1 MRTFDDIQYMIE
13 TDKARLM
20 ERSRKEL
27 EAGGLQD
34 YKEHA
39 NTMIIRDCQDYLDN
53 IDEVTTIDIGATTND
68 LIRAIQTGYKLH
80 QTYYWQNFKRFA
92 TEYIV
97 GLTPEG
103 NFINGPYLAQIECYK
118 LGIGVQEL
126 AAYFEGRNPFDD
138 KTGDGFRNFVNTN
151 LGTNIP
157 MAGTVEKAREDWEA
171 VAFGDDLDAKDR
183 AFCTLKEQ
191 QRDNGDL
198 KNGGIYY
205 LLATNQT
212 YQVAKARCSGPT
224 L

>member
-80 QTYYWQNFKRFA
+80 QTYYWQNFK
-92 TEYIV
+92 
-97 GLTPEG
+97 
-103 NFINGPYLAQIECYK
+103 
-118 LGIGVQEL
+118 
-126 AAYFEGRNPFDD
+126 
-138 KTGDGFRNFVNTN
+138 
-151 LGTNIP
+151 
-157 MAGTVEKAREDWEA
+157 
-171 VAFGDDLDAKDR
+171 
-183 AFCTLKEQ
+183 
-191 QRDNGDL
+191 
-198 KNGGIYY
+198 
-205 LLATNQT
+205 
-212 YQVAKARCSGPT
+212 
-224 L
+224 